1 MPTQEIINKSKDLM
15 TKAVEHC
22 QKELSKV
29 RTGRASAQ
37 LVEGIKVDYYGTP
50 TALSQVGN
58 VSVPDARTII
68 IQPWERNIL
77 GAIEKA
83 IFASGL
89 GMTPSNDGQVIR
101 IPVPPLTE
109 QRRKEFVKLCKKFA
123 EDGKV
128 AVRNIRRDQMETLK
142 KGEKDKDFSEDDRKR
157 GEDELQRHTDRHI
170 KDIDAHLV
178 KKEKEI
184 MED

>member
-1 MPTQEIINKSKDLM
+1 MPVQEIINKGKDLM
-15 TKAVEHC
+15 GKAVEHC
-22 QKELSKV
+22 QKELGKV

-37 LVEGIKVDYYGTP
+37 LVEGIKVDYYGNPTP
-50 TALSQVGN
+50 VSQVGN
-58 VSVPDARTII
+58 ISVPDARTII

-109 QRRKEFVKLCKKFA
+109 ERRKEFVKLCKKFA
-123 EDGKV
+123 EEGKV
-128 AVRNIRRDQMETLK
+128 AVRNIRRDQMEAFK
-142 KGEKDKDFSEDDRKR
+142 KGEKDKIFSEDDRKR
-157 GEDELQRHTDRHI
+157 GEEELQKVTDRFI
-170 KDIDAHLV
+170 KDIDAILV

-184 MED
+184 MEE